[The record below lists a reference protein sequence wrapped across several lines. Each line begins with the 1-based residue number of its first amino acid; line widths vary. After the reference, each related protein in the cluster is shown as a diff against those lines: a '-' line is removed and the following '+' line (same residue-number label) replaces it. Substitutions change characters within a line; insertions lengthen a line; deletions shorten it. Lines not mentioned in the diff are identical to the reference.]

1 MRTTTTPPGEN
12 RLLAAL
18 PEEDF
23 DLVSSDTE
31 KVSLALKEVLYEPG
45 QPIEHVYFV
54 TSGVVSLL
62 VTMQNA
68 SAVEI
73 ATVGNE
79 GVVGMPVF
87 LGAETS
93 PIRAITQIPGSALRM
108 SVAAFKRVVE
118 PAGAIHD
125 LIRRYSQALINQIS
139 QSVACNHLHS
149 IEDRM
154 CRWLLTCHD
163 RVGADD
169 FPLSHEFL
177 AQMLAVRRPSVTIAA
192 GSLQKAGLITYRR
205 GHVTIVDRPALEAGA
220 CECYGVVRHQYDR
233 LLGTRAA

>member
-1 MRTTTTPPGEN
+1 MRRMNPPGRN
-12 RLLAAL
+12 WLLAAL
-18 PEEDF
+18 PEDDF
-23 DLVSSDTE
+23 SRVSSDTE
-31 KVSLALKEVLYEPG
+31 KVSLVVREVIYEPG
-45 QPIEHVYFV
+45 QRIEHVYFP

-62 VTMQNA
+62 ITTQDG

-93 PIRAITQIPGSALRM
+93 PIRAISQIPGTALRM
-108 SVAAFKRVVE
+108 PVAAFKRIVE
-118 PAGAIHD
+118 AAGPARDA
-125 LIRRYSQALINQIS
+125 IRRYSQALLNQIS

-149 IEDRM
+149 VEERM
-154 CRWLLTCHD
+154 CRWLLMCHD

-177 AQMLAVRRPSVTIAA
+177 AQMLGVRRPSVTIAA
-192 GSLQKAGLITYRR
+192 GILQKAGLVSYRR
-205 GHVTIVDRPALEAGA
+205 GHITILDRDALEDGA
-220 CECYGVVRHQYDR
+220 CECYRVVRDAYDR
-233 LLGTRAA
+233 LLGTTAE